1 MMIQMCPTE
10 VRVSQCVHMPGDAL
24 VWAIYP
30 YMVYGFGFL
39 TVTFT
44 FVGSPSCDGAL
55 LIQVL
60 VQSTSTASRL
70 PDCSSL
76 NKFEISESLIGI
88 SWHLTR
94 RI

>member
-10 VRVSQCVHMPGDAL
+10 VRVHTLCTREVMLGL
-24 VWAIYP
+24 RVWIIYA
-30 YMVYGFGFL
+30 MAYGFGFL

-70 PDCSSL
+70 PEYVVL
-76 NKFEISESLIGI
+76 L
-88 SWHLTR
+88 
-94 RI
+94 